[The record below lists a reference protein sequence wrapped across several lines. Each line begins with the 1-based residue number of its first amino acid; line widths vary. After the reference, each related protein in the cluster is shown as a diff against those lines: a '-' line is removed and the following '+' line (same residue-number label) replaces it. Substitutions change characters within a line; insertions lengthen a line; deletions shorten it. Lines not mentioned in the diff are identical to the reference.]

1 MQVCALKLLGVGS
14 VVRGCGAKWLAAAG
28 MRWHLIGFDMYVDAL
43 LLSGDGAVVREDGA
57 ELLAA
62 IGVFLCTCVV

>member
-1 MQVCALKLLGVGS
+1 
-14 VVRGCGAKWLAAAG
+14 
-28 MRWHLIGFDMYVDAL
+28 MYVGAL

-62 IGVFLCTCVV
+62 IGAFLCTCVV